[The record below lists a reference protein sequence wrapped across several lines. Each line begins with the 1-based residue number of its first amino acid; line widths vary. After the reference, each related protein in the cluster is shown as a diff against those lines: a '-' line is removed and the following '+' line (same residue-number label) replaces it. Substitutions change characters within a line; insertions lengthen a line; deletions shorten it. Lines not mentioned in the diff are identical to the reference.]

1 MKKKFYTLL
10 CLGMLAPHGCW
21 AEEAGMP
28 ATDASSSPGAAAIT
42 SDTTIPAES
51 TEETPDLGLG
61 GILGIGAGALA
72 MAGLGAVAQHV
83 RTKPLDS
90 PKSPAADEPAT
101 PSKINVKADPST
113 GPVAVISE
121 TAIPAKEPTEIVSA
135 IPQAPVALPPK
146 MSLDDPV
153 PENAEEEKKIDA
165 SETTS
170 SQPKTSIPEQ
180 APDGRPATKEP
191 VEERRLVSAFEAQQ
205 KSLKNQL
212 KTTRSALKK
221 TPPYEQVTSVAQ
233 ALETDGATTDIETLA
248 RLTKPLATITAG
260 DHAASM
266 KDFAEERDAL
276 EKAGE
281 KLRAELEEL
290 NQKTNTAPDK
300 EKAALKET
308 LLAKTHDLE
317 AHAKEYES
325 LIHRQVAA
333 AITIHQEREVLLAKE
348 KALVEQQ
355 NLLTEAQEKER
366 ELQDAIA
373 ATRTK
378 LTTAALGSDEE
389 KNLRRQLTFQQEA
402 LAKHS
407 AEATQ
412 ALEAAQKRPLP
423 NVLSAATR
431 QTLARA
437 NIPAPASAEIT
448 DAKPT
453 LFDVMRSSEGVV
465 QTNATHERSEIEA
478 VAKQANAAAEQLATT
493 RKALREARTA
503 KNDAEITRLEA
514 ELATLSDEQK
524 ERRKQQEAAVA
535 QAKETQDR
543 ERFTAMS
550 PEQQTAELEQKEK
563 AVKDAAFVEK
573 KRTLSLAGYKKSSS
587 RGAAAPTQP
596 AAQGSAQR
604 LNAAK
609 KKALAKEASL
619 KRERTRKEAASNVD
633 NRPIDEILDD
643 TPEKNT
649 SGQTAGETLETV
661 RALPTNSDDTN
672 KEPEVEGKKTSVP
685 SKSIPPENSEPS
697 RPTTP
702 QLTDADP
709 QRAEETTNVTATEA
723 PPAEEPRSVKATQDG
738 DTTAGSRPLEPQKPL
753 AQDAGTAEEDAQ
765 KMQPKKLSRSKLK
778 PSQTKATNESAGPT
792 NQQDNPLL
800 KGATTEAPTTATP
813 PPQGGASAPAE
824 EAAKSVA
831 PDDSPKA
838 ENQRQNAI
846 TTDEP
851 AQAVGVFGKSPTPAT
866 SGEIDATLA
875 EQMTDAPASGKTR
888 QIPRTPL
895 GKTESTSAEPEWTE
909 AEKVKIEQ
917 YYQQKTI
924 NPLAVLGR
932 VTASKKT
939 LSTLPAERAPESADE
954 PDVEAASPA
963 RVRKLETSSKTVTFA
978 EVTPKRA
985 PILRPTEKT
994 TDKTL
999 LSTMAAP
1006 AATSQEPKEAPEPK
1020 PQSTSTLVKA
1030 AKERL
1035 RLEGDLSTTRAAMDK
1050 LPKNSPDRE
1059 KLKQQRKQQKTMLEA
1074 HDAQHS
1080 RPAMRPTR

>member
-42 SDTTIPAES
+42 SDTTIPTES

-83 RTKPLDS
+83 RTKPLGS
-90 PKSPAADEPAT
+90 SKSLAADEPTT
-101 PSKINVKADPST
+101 PSKINVKADRAAA
-113 GPVAVISE
+113 PVAVISE
-121 TAIPAKEPTEIVSA
+121 TAIPVKERAEVVSA
-135 IPQAPVALPPK
+135 IPQAPVGLPPK
-146 MSLDDPV
+146 MSPDGPV
-153 PENAEEEKKIDA
+153 SENAEKEKKIDA
-165 SETTS
+165 SEATS

-191 VEERRLVSAFEAQQ
+191 VEERRLVSAFETQQ
-205 KSLKNQL
+205 KSLRNQL

-248 RLTKPLATITAG
+248 HLTKPLETITTG

-266 KDFAEERDAL
+266 KDLAEERDAL

-524 ERRKQQEAAVA
+524 ARRKQQEAAVA

-573 KRTLSLAGYKKSSS
+573 KRTRSLAGYKKSG
-587 RGAAAPTQP
+587 RNDATMPTEP
-596 AAQGSAQR
+596 ATQGSAKR
-604 LNAAK
+604 LSAAK
-609 KKALAKEASL
+609 KKTLTTKASL
-619 KRERTRKEAASNVD
+619 KRERTRKEAAANVD

-649 SGQTAGETLETV
+649 SGQTTGETLETV
-661 RALPTNSDDTN
+661 RALPTNSDNTD
-672 KEPEVEGKKTSVP
+672 KEPEVEVKKTSVP

-723 PPAEEPRSVKATQDG
+723 PPTEEPRSVKAAQDG
-738 DTTAGSRPLEPQKPL
+738 DTTADSRPLEQQKPL
-753 AQDAGTAEEDAQ
+753 VQEPTQAEEDAQ
-765 KMQPKKLSRSKLK
+765 KMQTKKLSRSQLK
-778 PSQTKATNESAGPT
+778 PSQTKVTNGSAGLRKP
-792 NQQDNPLL
+792 QENPLL
-800 KGATTEAPTTATP
+800 KGAAAETPRAATP
-813 PPQGGASAPAE
+813 PLQGDVSASVEEPAKPIAPE
-824 EAAKSVA
+824 
-831 PDDSPKA
+831 DSPRG
-838 ENQRQNAI
+838 ENQRQTA
-846 TTDEP
+846 TAADEP
-851 AQAVGVFGKSPTPAT
+851 AQAIGAMGKSPTPAT
-866 SGEIDATLA
+866 SGETDAALA
-875 EQMTDAPASGKTR
+875 EEVTYAPPSGKTR
-888 QIPRTPL
+888 LVPRTPL
-895 GKTESTSAEPEWTE
+895 GKPKSTSADPGWTDE
-909 AEKVKIEQ
+909 EKAKIKQ
-917 YYQQKTI
+917 YYQQETS
-924 NPLAVLGR
+924 NPLLALGR
-932 VTASKKT
+932 VTVSKNPIKIETTNESANIEATTDTEPQTPPDSEPALIQKKKSSATGKKVLQRQIENPESKKT
-939 LSTLPAERAPESADE
+939 AGLQP
-954 PDVEAASPA
+954 VEAH
-963 RVRKLETSSKTVTFA
+963 R
-978 EVTPKRA
+978 
-985 PILRPTEKT
+985 
-994 TDKTL
+994 
-999 LSTMAAP
+999 
-1006 AATSQEPKEAPEPK
+1006 EPKETPEPK
-1020 PQSTSTLVKA
+1020 TQLPS
-1030 AKERL
+1030 AKKVAQQ
-1035 RLEGDLSTTRAAMDK
+1035 RLELANALSSTQTALDK
-1050 LPKNSPDRE
+1050 LPKDSRE
-1059 KLKQQRKQQKTMLEA
+1059 REELNLQRKQQKKMLNN
-1074 HDAQHS
+1074 HDAQNQQRY
-1080 RPAMRPTR
+1080 RPAMRPTH